1 MLVNLIYLR
10 HRRLMVNSWK
20 KVLGGWFSLSR
31 LPFHTVGITPFVL
44 GTVLAWKF
52 TSSFDA
58 CVFIL
63 GVSALILIML
73 STYHAGEYSDIRED
87 KISRRLHHSK
97 FAGGSGIIQ
106 QGILPRRAALW
117 TSIISLILAGCIGM
131 ILQFYFKTGPF
142 TVPLG
147 ALGAFAGLFYSLRP
161 IRLVERGWGE
171 LLIGFCYGWLT
182 IASAYYLQT
191 ATIHP
196 LVHWLAIPVG
206 LSIFNVILL
215 NEFPDDEADRKTGK
229 RNLLYRFGKK
239 AATALYTLLA
249 LLTSAAMLYSV
260 KLGVPLAVSYFY
272 LPFFLISLF
281 IILMLL
287 RGKHEEQKFLEV
299 LCGLNIAVNL
309 GTSLSFLLAYIM
321 W

>member
-1 MLVNLIYLR
+1 MLVNSICIR
-10 HRRLMVNSWK
+10 HGRLMVNSWK

-31 LPFHTVGITPFVL
+31 LPFHTVGIMPFVL
-44 GTVLAWKF
+44 GTILAWKF

-58 CVFIL
+58 PVFML
-63 GVSALILIML
+63 GISALILIML

-87 KISRRLHHSK
+87 EISRRLHDSK

-117 TSIISLILAGCIGM
+117 TSIISLLLAGCIGI

-142 TVPLG
+142 TLPLG

-161 IRLVERGWGE
+161 VRLVERGWGE

-182 IASAYYLQT
+182 IASAYYIQT

-206 LSIFNVILL
+206 LSIINVILL
-215 NEFPDDEADRKTGK
+215 NEFPDAEADKKTGK
-229 RNLLYRFGKK
+229 RNLLYRLGKK
-239 AATALYTLLA
+239 ATTALYTLLA
-249 LLTSAAMLYSV
+249 LLTSLTMLYSV

-309 GTSLSFLLAYIM
+309 GTSLSFLLAYII
-321 W
+321 